1 MRRDK
6 KDVKYVSLVGEKFN
20 KTRILLEKLPN
31 GSAQLVN
38 IFDED
43 KYFLYGDYQTHTVEE
58 GMWMEEPEY
67 VPFDDVSEFKGLW
80 LKDEINGYETPVTSI
95 DHNSERV
102 RAGTKYYTCEE
113 LFSNTM
119 YSLDGHPVGK
129 LKKSGGN

>member
-80 LKDEINGYETPVTSI
+80 IKNALSGYEEPITFIDIKGNRVKLGHRFYTP
-95 DHNSERV
+95 
-102 RAGTKYYTCEE
+102 EE
-113 LFSNTM
+113 LFTAVE

-129 LKKSGGN
+129 LKKSEGN